1 MFILSVLD
9 SEELMDK
16 MLKENPHGLV
26 KFQVY
31 STKEETT
38 YEDRRLNRVK
48 TKNAIPFG
56 PWAKMIVESNF
67 HFYSYYVQ
75 YHIIYLIDAPFIV
88 KNKGAT
94 IKYVHRAMS
103 KCTGGGVE

>member
-1 MFILSVLD
+1 
-9 SEELMDK
+9 

-31 STKEETT
+31 STKGEST

-56 PWAKMIVESNF
+56 PWAKMIVESNNLN
-67 HFYSYYVQ
+67 
-75 YHIIYLIDAPFIV
+75 IL
-88 KNKGAT
+88 T
-94 IKYVHRAMS
+94 IS
-103 KCTGGGVE
+103 LLSDLG

>member
-1 MFILSVLD
+1 
-9 SEELMDK
+9 MDK

-31 STKEETT
+31 STKGETT

-56 PWAKMIVESNF
+56 PWAKMIVESRSTPKIFTVQFLNPLKINNF
-67 HFYSYYVQ
+67 YK
-75 YHIIYLIDAPFIV
+75 
-88 KNKGAT
+88 KNYFLK
-94 IKYVHRAMS
+94 KVLFEKS
-103 KCTGGGVE
+103 C